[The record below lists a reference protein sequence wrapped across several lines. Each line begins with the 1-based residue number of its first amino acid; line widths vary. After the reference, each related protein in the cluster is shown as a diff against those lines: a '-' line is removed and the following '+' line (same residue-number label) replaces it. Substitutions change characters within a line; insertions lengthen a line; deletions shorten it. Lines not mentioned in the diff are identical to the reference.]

1 MAGEEQDQAQKTE
14 EATPKRLEDAQ
25 KKGDV
30 AKSQEVKHFFILLSG
45 TILVLVLAGPMMIQL
60 RVTLRTFLAMPHL
73 IPVGP
78 DNMQSLGRG
87 IGVDV
92 MSALALPMIL
102 FVAAALA
109 GNMIQ
114 NKPVFTV
121 EKIKPKLDKLS
132 LLKGFKRMFSI
143 QSVANFAKSIL
154 KIVVVGAVVILLV
167 LPERARLEQLVS
179 YQPGAVL
186 ELIGALAARMLIGVT
201 SVMLL
206 LAGADFL
213 FQKFQ
218 FLKKQKMTKQEIKEE
233 QKQLEGDPLVKA
245 RLRQIRMDRA
255 RKRMMAAVPDA
266 DVVITNPEHYAVALK
281 YDGEV
286 MAAPRVV
293 AKGVELMALRIRD
306 LAEEHDVPLVENPPL
321 ARALYATVKIDE
333 EINPE
338 QYKAV
343 AEIIGYI
350 MRTRSKM
357 AAATRRR

>member
-30 AKSQEVKHFFILLSG
+30 AKSQEVKHFFVLLSG
-45 TILVLVLAGPMMIQL
+45 TILVIVLAGPMMIQL
-60 RVTLRTFLAMPHL
+60 RATLRTFLAMPHL

-78 DNMQSLGRG
+78 DDMQSLGRG

-92 MSALALPMIL
+92 MSALALPMLL

-109 GNMIQ
+109 GNMVQ

-143 QSVANFAKSIL
+143 HSVANFAKSIL

-167 LPERARLEQLVS
+167 VPERARLEQLVS

-213 FQKFQ
+213 FEKFQ

-233 QKQLEGDPLVKA
+233 HKQLEGDPLVKA

-281 YDGEV
+281 YNGEV
-286 MAAPRVV
+286 MAAPRLV
-293 AKGVELMALRIRD
+293 AKGVELMALKIRE

-357 AAATRRR
+357 AAASRRR